1 MKPIINL
8 FLKSAIIT
16 INPDMIVFKDII
28 SVEQAQDIILTFT
41 RKLK

>member
-8 FLKSAIIT
+8 FLRSAIIT

-28 SVEQAQDIILTFT
+28 SVEQARDLIKTFR